1 MTKAD
6 QEFFCLCI
14 YHWSGERGQNL
25 LDKATISSDD
35 RKKWEIHLGKWR
47 SNANPEG
54 EK

>member
-6 QEFFCLCI
+6 REFFCLCI

-35 RKKWEIHLGKWR
+35 RKKWEILLGKWR
-47 SNANPEG
+47 SIANPEG